1 MTITRRNFLQ
11 LVSLGAAAVAV
22 EPVQRIWQVGVQLE
36 TSACPRKWW
45 HDIKYDRNF
54 TPAANTYFQDKYA
67 HSDDPHSTLA
77 ADLMRLPVEQA
88 VLRPEFARYRN
99 AAKTWNFG
107 LHYGASGADWAK
119 MLQQARL
126 IG

>member
-1 MTITRRNFLQ
+1 MIIQRRSFFQ
-11 LVSLGAAAVAV
+11 LLGLGAAVAAV
-22 EPVQRIWQVGVQLE
+22 EPVRRIWQVGVQLE

-45 HDIKYDRNF
+45 HDIKYDRE
-54 TPAANTYFQDKYA
+54 AALTDLYLQDKYA

-107 LHYGASGADWAK
+107 LHYGASGVDWAK

>member
-1 MTITRRNFLQ
+1 MIIQRRSFFQ
-11 LVSLGAAAVAV
+11 LLGLGAAVAAV
-22 EPVQRIWQVGVQLE
+22 EPVRRIWQVGVQLE

-45 HDIKYDRNF
+45 HDIKYDRE
-54 TPAANTYFQDKYA
+54 AALADLYLQDKYA

-107 LHYGASGADWAK
+107 LHYGASGVDWAK

>member
-1 MTITRRNFLQ
+1 MIIQRRSFLQ
-11 LVSLGAAAVAV
+11 LLGLGAAVAAV
-22 EPVQRIWQVGVQLE
+22 EPVRRIWQVGVQLE

-45 HDIKYDRNF
+45 HDIKYDRE
-54 TPAANTYFQDKYA
+54 AALADLYLQDKYA

-107 LHYGASGADWAK
+107 LHYGASGVDWAK